1 MIYDEKNLDSLVE
14 KAFFNFY
21 FLVFLVI
28 SIIFIDPVNGRQNG
42 ANNFLFF
49 IYESVFSY
57 TVSLEKN
64 VTNNHL
70 KHFI

>member
-1 MIYDEKNLDSLVE
+1 MIYDEKKLDSLVE

-42 ANNFLFF
+42 ANIDLFF
-49 IYESVFSY
+49 IYESVLSY
-57 TVSLEKN
+57 IVSLEKN
-64 VTNNHL
+64 VTNNNL